1 MAESSVLLSCCRVS
15 WLNKVTKRRAAPHR
29 ATADLSVEECTSHVV
44 SHGNRFRQQLQYV
57 TNSRG
62 GLRYQ
67 AVPRLTEAVRS
78 WRTKEPLSENM
89 SLVLLFCCTSDYLC
103 VGSSLYGYV
112 SRIRQLSLQIIV
124 KEFTQ
129 LILFNYDPCA
139 KKDLLYEKVRQFN
152 TILMFSMLYSIGY
165 C

>member
-1 MAESSVLLSCCRVS
+1 MS

-89 SLVLLFCCTSDYLC
+89 SLVLLFCCRSDYFMCRFIALRLRFTFS
-103 VGSSLYGYV
+103 G
-112 SRIRQLSLQIIV
+112 IRQLSLRIIV

-129 LILFNYDPCA
+129 LILFKYDPCA
-139 KKDLLYEKVRQFN
+139 KKGFAIRKSQ
-152 TILMFSMLYSIGY
+152 II
-165 C
+165 